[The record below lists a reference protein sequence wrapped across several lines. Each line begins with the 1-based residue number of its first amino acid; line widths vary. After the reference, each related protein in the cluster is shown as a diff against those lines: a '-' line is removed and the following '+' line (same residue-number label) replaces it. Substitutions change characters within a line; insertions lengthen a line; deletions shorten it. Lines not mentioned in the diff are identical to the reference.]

1 MNIKNKVRI
10 ILVIIAILAIGIE
23 LQGKSNYKKIV
34 VNSSKDVLSMDD
46 KLNVER
52 VVYDM
57 GSVDLSE
64 FNVAAKKK
72 AFIGIMVP
80 TALIVTEEIEAQRAK
95 VKDMSSGK
103 IKKDTKFLEAL
114 YIKYRVE
121 DKNITTLY
129 KKMKPAPISILL
141 AQSSIESA
149 WGTSRMFKAANNV
162 FGVWSI
168 DPNESRIKSGAK
180 RGDRQI
186 YLKKYPTL
194 KGSIEDYMHLLAR
207 QEAYSGFRK
216 KLQTTSDYKIL
227 SRELINYSEQREV
240 YTQKLI
246 DSISYNKFYQYDSYK
261 LKNK

>member
-1 MNIKNKVRI
+1 MKNKNKVRI
-10 ILVIIAILAIGIE
+10 ILVIIALLAVVVDI
-23 LQGKSNYKKIV
+23 QGKTNYRKIV
-34 VNSSKDVLSMDD
+34 INSSKDVLPMDD

-52 VVYDM
+52 VIYDM
-57 GSVDLSE
+57 GKVDLSE
-64 FNVAAKKK
+64 FHIPAKKK
-72 AFIGIMVP
+72 AFIGMMVP
-80 TALIVTEEIEAQRAK
+80 TALIVIEEIEVERAK
-95 VKDMSSGK
+95 VKGMSSGK
-103 IKKDTKFLEAL
+103 IKKNQKFLDDL
-114 YIKYRVE
+114 YKKYRVE

-207 QEAYSGFRK
+207 QKAYSGFRA
-216 KLQTTSDYKIL
+216 KLQITTNYKTL
-227 SRELINYSEQREV
+227 SKELINYSEQREV
-240 YTQKLI
+240 YTKKLI
-246 DSISYNKFYQYDSYK
+246 DTISYNKFDKYDSYK
-261 LKNK
+261 LKSK